1 MVFCLFKRIHTKD
14 QWNRIE
20 GPETDPHAIVNRSLT
35 EAQTQY
41 DSLFN
46 KWCWSNWTSHVK
58 KRNLDTDLT
67 AIMKVNSIQ
76 TIDPNI
82 QCKTIKLLEDDLG
95 EKLDDLE
102 YDNDFLDTILKSQS
116 MKEITDKLEL
126 LKFKPFALQN
136 IVSRE

>member
-1 MVFCLFKRIHTKD
+1 M
-14 QWNRIE
+14 IE
-20 GPETDPHAIVNRSLT
+20 GLALPEPITQLVITAVGPETDPHAIVNRSLT

-67 AIMKVNSIQ
+67 TFRKVNSIW

-82 QCKTIKLLEDDLG
+82 KCKTIKLLEDGIG
-95 EKLDDLE
+95 EKLGDLG

-116 MKEITDKLEL
+116 MKEIIDKLKF
-126 LKFKPFALQN
+126 LKLKTFVL
-136 IVSRE
+136 